1 MKNFFK
7 FFISKTF
14 FINVG
19 IALIVTVVILWI
31 TFLSLESFTQHG
43 ETIAVPDFRG
53 LTLEEIT
60 QLTNEKGL
68 RFEVTDS
75 VYLLDEKKGTVVD
88 QNPPPDFKVKE
99 NRKIFVTMNA
109 IMPERVQVPD
119 LVGVSLRQATAYI
132 ETFGLKVGKLS
143 YIPDIGKNV
152 VLNQKYKGKDIK
164 TGSLIE
170 KGKAIDL
177 VLGLG
182 ETKERTSVPKIIGMN
197 IEEATT
203 KLAEF
208 SLNIG
213 AIVCDESIKTVKDSS
228 SAKIYKQ
235 FPMPMPKSE
244 ISLGSGIDIW
254 ITNDK
259 TLVPTDTTTYV
270 EPPEID

>member
-7 FFISKTF
+7 FFLSKTF
-14 FINVG
+14 FINLA
-19 IALIVTVVILWI
+19 IAIIASLIILWI
-31 TFLSLESFTQHG
+31 TFFSLASFTHHG
-43 ETIAVPDFRG
+43 ESIAVPDFRG
-53 LTLEEIT
+53 LTIEEIT
-60 QLTNEKGL
+60 QLIDEKGL

-75 VYLLDEKKGTVVD
+75 VYLTDHKKGTVVD

-99 NRKIFVTMNA
+99 NRKIFITMNA
-109 IMPERVQVPD
+109 VMPERVQVPD
-119 LVGVSLRQATAYI
+119 LVGVSLRQATAYL

-152 VLNQKYKGKDIK
+152 VLKQTFRGKEIQ
-164 TGSLIE
+164 TGTLIE
-170 KGKAIDL
+170 KGKSIDL

-182 ETKERTSVPKIIGMN
+182 ETNEKTTVPRIIGMTMD
-197 IEEATT
+197 EATT

-213 AIVCDESIKTVKDSS
+213 AIVGDETVKFEKDSS

-235 FPMPMPKSE
+235 FPMPMPDSE
-244 ISLGSGIDIW
+244 IRLGSGIDIW

-259 TLVPTDTTTYV
+259 ALVPTDTTTIV
-270 EPPEID
+270 EPEIE